1 VTSTKQQHDEDQ
13 NAEAGSAIYVYG
25 IVPGDVEVEDDAEGI
40 GDPPGKV
47 EIIREG
53 DIAALVSTVSTDR
66 PLGKPADLQAHAALL
81 DGTASV
87 APVLPLRFGAV
98 MTDVDSV
105 ASELLREHHDEF
117 AQTLQALEGHAE
129 YVVKGRYQEEAFLS
143 DLLSENDQARG
154 LREDIRAKPEEAARN
169 SRMALGELI
178 ANTIEAARQADT
190 QRVVEELKGIA
201 EQVNVREPTH
211 EWDAV
216 HVAVLARVDREA
228 DLQEIVER
236 LNESARG
243 RMELRMRGPV
253 AAYDFVVTAT
263 PEA

>member
-1 VTSTKQQHDEDQ
+1 MTSTKQQQDEDR
-13 NAEAGSAIYVYG
+13 NAEAGSAVYVYG

-40 GDPPGKV
+40 GDPPGKI

-129 YVVKGRYQEEAFLS
+129 FIVKGRYQEEAFLS
-143 DLLSENDQARG
+143 DLLSENDQARQ
-154 LREDIRAKPEEAARN
+154 LRDDIQAKPEEAARN

-190 QRVVEELKGIA
+190 QRVVEELKEMA

-216 HVAVLARVDREA
+216 HVAVLAKVDREA
-228 DLQEIVER
+228 NLQELVER
-236 LNESARG
+236 LNESASG
-243 RMELRMRGPV
+243 RTELRVIGPV
-253 AAYDFVVTAT
+253 AAYDFVMTAE

>member
-1 VTSTKQQHDEDQ
+1 MTSTKQQHDEDQ
-13 NAEAGSAIYVYG
+13 NAETGSAVYVYG

-53 DIAALVSTVSTDR
+53 DIAALVSTVRTDR
-66 PLGKPADLQAHAALL
+66 ALGKPADLKAHATLL

-129 YVVKGRYQEEAFLS
+129 YIVKGRYQEEAFLS
-143 DLLSENDQARG
+143 DLLSENDQARQ
-154 LREDIRAKPEEAARN
+154 LRDDIQAKPEEAARN

-190 QRVVEELKGIA
+190 QRVVEELKEMA

-216 HVAVLARVDREA
+216 HVAVLAKVDHEA
-228 DLQEIVER
+228 DLQELVER

-243 RMELRMRGPV
+243 RTELRIVGPV
-253 AAYDFVVTAT
+253 AAYDFVMTTT

>member
-1 VTSTKQQHDEDQ
+1 MTSTKRQEDEDQ
-13 NAEAGSAIYVYG
+13 SAQAGSAVYVYG
-25 IVPGDVEVEDDAEGI
+25 VVPGDVEVEDDAKGI

-53 DIAALVSTVSTDR
+53 DIAALVSTVPIDR

-98 MTDVDSV
+98 MTDVESV

-117 AQTLQALEGHAE
+117 AQTLHALEGHAE
-129 YVVKGRYQEEAFLS
+129 YIVKGRYQEESFLS
-143 DLLSENDQARG
+143 DLLSENDQARQ
-154 LREDIRAKPEEAARN
+154 LREDIQAKPEAAARN

-178 ANTIEAARQADT
+178 ANTIEAARQSDT
-190 QRVVEELKGIA
+190 QRVVEELKGMA

-216 HVAVLARVDREA
+216 HVAVLAKVDREA
-228 DLQEIVER
+228 DLQELVER

-243 RMELRMRGPV
+243 RTELRIVGPV
-253 AAYDFVVTAT
+253 AAYDFVMTAE

>member
-1 VTSTKQQHDEDQ
+1 MRH
-13 NAEAGSAIYVYG
+13 
-25 IVPGDVEVEDDAEGI
+25 
-40 GDPPGKV
+40 
-47 EIIREG
+47 
-53 DIAALVSTVSTDR
+53 
-66 PLGKPADLQAHAALL
+66 LL

-98 MTDVDSV
+98 MTDVESV

-117 AQTLQALEGHAE
+117 AQALQALEGYAE
-129 YVVKGRYQEEAFLS
+129 YIVKGRYQEEAFLS
-143 DLLSENDQARG
+143 DLLSENDQARK
-154 LREDIRAKPEEAARN
+154 LRDDIQAKPEEAARN

-190 QRVVEELKGIA
+190 QRVVEELKEMA
-201 EQVNVREPTH
+201 EQANVREPTH

-216 HVAVLARVDREA
+216 HVAVLAKVDREA
-228 DLQEIVER
+228 DLQELVER

-243 RMELRMRGPV
+243 RTELRIVGPV
-253 AAYDFVVTAT
+253 AAYDFVMTTT

>member
-1 VTSTKQQHDEDQ
+1 MTSTRRQQDEDQ
-13 NAEAGSAIYVYG
+13 NAETGSAVYVYG

-53 DIAALVSTVSTDR
+53 DIAALVSTVSIDR

-98 MTDVDSV
+98 MTDVDAV

-117 AQTLQALEGHAE
+117 ARTLKALEGHAE
-129 YVVKGRYQEEAFLS
+129 YIVKGRYQEESFLS
-143 DLLSENDQARG
+143 DLLSENDQARQ
-154 LREDIRAKPEEAARN
+154 LREDIQSKPEAAARN

-190 QRVVEELKGIA
+190 QRVVEELKGKA

-216 HVAVLARVDREA
+216 HVAVLAKVDRQA
-228 DLQEIVER
+228 DLQELVER

-243 RMELRMRGPV
+243 RTELRLIGPV
-253 AAYDFVVTAT
+253 AAYDFVMTAE

>member
-13 NAEAGSAIYVYG
+13 NADAGSAVYVYG
-25 IVPGDVEVEDDAEGI
+25 IVPGDVEVEEDAEGI

-53 DIAALVSTVSTDR
+53 DIAALVSTVRTDR
-66 PLGKPADLQAHAALL
+66 ALGKPEDLKAHAALL

-129 YVVKGRYQEEAFLS
+129 YIVKGRYQEEAFLS
-143 DLLSENDQARG
+143 DLLSENDEARQ
-154 LREDIRAKPEEAARN
+154 LRDDIQAKPEAAARN

-190 QRVVEELKGIA
+190 QRVVEELKEMA
-201 EQVNVREPTH
+201 EQVSVREPTH

-216 HVAVLARVDREA
+216 HVAVLAKVDHEA
-228 DLQEIVER
+228 DLQELVER

-243 RMELRMRGPV
+243 R
-253 AAYDFVVTAT
+253 T
-263 PEA
+263 